1 MASFL
6 DKFNK
11 ENERNVEGFTEKAKH
26 ALYSY
31 DWPGNIREL
40 QNCIMGSAAICRS
53 SMIDVCDLPPAVTNA
68 EAASTVNM
76 DVGITLAEGEKR
88 LIISTLEKCGG
99 NKTKAAQV
107 LGIGRKTLH
116 RKLQEYQIEDNDDD
130 Q

>member
-1 MASFL
+1 
-6 DKFNK
+6 
-11 ENERNVEGFTEKAKH
+11 
-26 ALYSY
+26 
-31 DWPGNIREL
+31 
-40 QNCIMGSAAICRS
+40 
-53 SMIDVCDLPPAVTNA
+53 
-68 EAASTVNM
+68 M

-107 LGIGRKTLH
+107 LDIGRKTLH